1 MYYENIL
8 KIEVL
13 NLQQMELLRMR
24 NEIVL
29 LFYVTAIFAYGVLIM
44 LNIYSSLEVLIGIML
59 LLLLPLLAGKVFN
72 IKPVAMQWVIIISG
86 NMAILYPN
94 IISFSLPNFISFIFF
109 ILLMTIYQSI
119 KLNTLISII
128 SLLEIIAL
136 SFYHRIST
144 DSIGHFQY
152 IETFVFVIVLLTI
165 IGWIQSRHLQ
175 HFWYRLNEINSQK
188 KQELL
193 SQEAYLHLFFQH
205 ANDCIAVFSLD
216 NRIIDVNPA
225 FEEVYGWTR
234 AECVGKTIPLVPP
247 ENVLEAEQRYASLLE
262 GKSFKLIETQDMRKD
277 GTVFDV
283 EISLSPIYDRTN
295 KMIAVS
301 AISRDI
307 SYKKVNEQLL
317 LQSEKLKLAG
327 EIAAG
332 VAHEIRNPMA
342 VISGFV
348 QMMSTEKDSTC
359 YAYTEIIQ
367 SEIERIN
374 LIIGEFLV
382 LSKPHVEQLKV
393 VSIDEVINNISQLF
407 HLEFQKHNITF
418 SMHIV
423 SDNNRILAN
432 ENQLKQVFINIIK
445 NAIEAIEAHTA
456 NGEIIIYIAKDAEGL
471 NMVTITD
478 NGVGMSEALIKR
490 VYEPFYTTKSTGTG
504 LGMLITNKIIQEHG
518 GTIAIESKINCGTT
532 IKIKLPQAEN

>member
-1 MYYENIL
+1 M
-8 KIEVL
+8 
-13 NLQQMELLRMR
+13 QQLEFLRMR
-24 NEIVL
+24 NEIIL

-44 LNIYSSLEVLIGIML
+44 LNLYSSLEVLIGIL
-59 LLLLPLLAGKVFN
+59 LILFLPLLAGKIFK
-72 IKPVAMQWVIIISG
+72 IKPVPMQWVLIISG
-86 NMAILYPN
+86 NIAIVYLN
-94 IISFSLPNFISFIFF
+94 IFSFSLTSFICFIF
-109 ILLMTIYQSI
+109 YILLITIYQSI
-119 KLNTLISII
+119 KMNTLISIV

-136 SFYHRIST
+136 SYYH
-144 DSIGHFQY
+144 HFPSESFVNAQY
-152 IETFVFVIVLLTI
+152 FDTFIFVVLLLTI
-165 IGWIQSRHLQ
+165 IGWIQSRYLQ
-175 HFWYRLNEINSQK
+175 HFWYRLNEMNLEK

-234 AECVGKTIPLVPP
+234 AEIVGKSIPLVPP

-262 GKSFKLIETQDMRKD
+262 GKSIKLLETQDMRKN

-295 KMIAVS
+295 KMIAIS
-301 AISRDI
+301 AITRDI
-307 SYKKVNEQLL
+307 SYKKENEQLL
-317 LQSEKLKLAG
+317 LQSEKLKMAG

-348 QMMSTEKDSTC
+348 QMMSIEKDSSC

-382 LSKPHVEQLKV
+382 LSKPHVEQLKI
-393 VSIDEVINNISQLF
+393 VSIDDIINSISHLF
-407 HLEFQKHNITF
+407 HLEFQKHNIIF
-418 SMHIV
+418 SLHIV
-423 SDNNRILAN
+423 SEDNRILAN

-445 NAIEAIEAHTA
+445 NAIEAIEARTA
-456 NGEIIIYIAKDAEGL
+456 EGEIIIFIAKDTEGL
-471 NMVTITD
+471 IMVTITD
-478 NGVGMSEALIKR
+478 NGVGMSEAMIKR
-490 VYEPFYTTKSTGTG
+490 IFEPFYTTKSTGTG

-518 GTIAIESKINCGTT
+518 GTIAIESKLNYGST
-532 IKIKLPQAEN
+532 IKIKLPPVENEEDGGV